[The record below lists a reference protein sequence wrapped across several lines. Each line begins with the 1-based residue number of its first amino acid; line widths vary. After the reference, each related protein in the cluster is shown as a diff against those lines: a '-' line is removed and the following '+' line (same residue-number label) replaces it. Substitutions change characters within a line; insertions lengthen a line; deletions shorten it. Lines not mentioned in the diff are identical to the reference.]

1 MHESKS
7 GETMKYFLRKQGPI
21 FEEFDRLRP
30 PFVLHVSAYGV
41 GYGRRIIRLR
51 LKGSNGEDK
60 GYFWFLACKKKM
72 MKYYS

>member
-7 GETMKYFLRKQGPI
+7 GETMKYFLRKQPI

-41 GYGRRIIRLR
+41 GCGRIIRLR

-60 GYFWFLACKKKM
+60 GYFWFLA
-72 MKYYS
+72 Y